1 MRYRVE
7 GGNDA
12 AVFLGGAL
20 AVLVAWIGAS
30 TAGYFVGALVA
41 DPRAIALDLEMPVF
55 FCAMAVPLW
64 RRGRRT
70 VAWIVAG
77 VVALAT
83 EHVVSGWWF
92 VIAGAL
98 AGAIVEASLGDRAD
112 A

>member
-1 MRYRVE
+1 VPWRSRC
-7 GGNDA
+7 GA
-12 AVFLGGAL
+12 A
-20 AVLVAWIGAS
+20 
-30 TAGYFVGALVA
+30 
-41 DPRAIALDLEMPVF
+41 
-55 FCAMAVPLW
+55 
-64 RRGRRT
+64 GRRT

-98 AGAIVEASLGDRAD
+98 AGAIIEAFRGDRAD